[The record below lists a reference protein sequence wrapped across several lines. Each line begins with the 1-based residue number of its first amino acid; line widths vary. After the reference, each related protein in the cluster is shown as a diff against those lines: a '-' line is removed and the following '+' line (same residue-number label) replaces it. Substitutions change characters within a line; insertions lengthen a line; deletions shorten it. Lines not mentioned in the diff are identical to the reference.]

1 MILIHKAA
9 VIPELEGWLLID
21 FSDGSKKFVDIKPLM
36 KGVLEKL
43 REPDVFHQVYVD
55 PDLKTVTWPGE
66 LDLDPDQLYKEGID
80 VKEIKKLFESAQD
93 RNLLERA

>member
-1 MILIHKAA
+1 M
-9 VIPELEGWLLID
+9 D

-36 KGVLEKL
+36 EGVLEKL
-43 REPDVFHQVYVD
+43 KEPEFFRQVFVD

-66 LDLDPDQLYKEGID
+66 LDLDPDQLFKEGID
-80 VKEIKKLFESAQD
+80 MKEVKKLFELAQD